1 MVSLG
6 TSSMQ
11 TSSSLE
17 KDTKAIELLKTL
29 VGFDTTSY
37 NSNLE
42 LIEFIQSY
50 LSSYNVEST
59 LIHDESGKKAN
70 LYATIGR
77 TDIGG
82 VMLSGHTDVVPVE
95 GQDWGANPFSLI
107 ESDDKFYGRGSADM
121 KSFIAL
127 VLSRIPEMTSVELKK
142 PIHLA
147 FSYDEEIG
155 CVGVKRMLDLLEHQ
169 PIKPSCCII
178 GEPTGMEVV
187 IGHKG
192 KHATRVKIR
201 GLACHS
207 GQSPFGVNAID
218 FASELIVYIR
228 KLAHEKSQNGPFDK
242 DYEVPYT
249 TLHTGVVKGG
259 GTALNIVPNF
269 CQFDFEIRHLYEED
283 PQHLLDQIKD
293 FARDHLETEMHL
305 IDTDTGFDFETLAT
319 YPGLLTDPGI
329 EFVTYIKGLLNNDAH
344 SKVIFGSEGGLFQK
358 RLGTPTLVCG
368 PGNIDQAHKA
378 NEYISLDQLQKGG
391 NFLDRL
397 LESLVSS

>member
-1 MVSLG
+1 MPDPLVSE
-6 TSSMQ
+6 T
-11 TSSSLE
+11 
-17 KDTKAIELLKTL
+17 DNKAIELLNTL
-29 VGFDTTSY
+29 IGFDTTSY

-50 LSSYNVEST
+50 LSSYDIDST

-82 VMLSGHTDVVPVE
+82 VMLSGHTDVVPVA
-95 GQDWGANPFSLI
+95 GQDWDTDPFSLT
-107 ESDDKFYGRGSADM
+107 ESSDKLYGRGSADM
-121 KSFIAL
+121 KGFIAL
-127 VLSRIPEMTSVELKK
+127 VLSRVPEMVSSELTK

-155 CVGVKRMLDLLEHQ
+155 CVGVQRMLDLLEHQ

-192 KHATRVKIR
+192 KLATRVKVR
-201 GLACHS
+201 GHACHS
-207 GQSPFGVNAID
+207 GQSPLGVNAID

-228 KLAHEKSQNGPFDK
+228 KLAHEKAQNGPFDK

-249 TLHTGVVKGG
+249 TLHTGVVGG
-259 GTALNIVPNF
+259 GTALNIVPNL

-283 PQHLLDQIKD
+283 PQHLLDQIKS
-293 FARDHLETEMHL
+293 FARDHLEKEMHL
-305 IDTDTGFDFETLAT
+305 IDSDTGFDFETLAT

-329 EFVTYIKGLLNNDAH
+329 EFVRYVKQLLDNNAH

-358 RLGTPTLVCG
+358 RLGIPTLVCG

-391 NFLDRL
+391 NFLDCL
-397 LESLVSS
+397 LESLALS

>member
-1 MVSLG
+1 MVFLEISRMPFP
-6 TSSMQ
+6 SAS
-11 TSSSLE
+11 E
-17 KDTKAIELLKTL
+17 KDSKAIEFLKTL

-50 LSSYNVEST
+50 LSSYDIDST

-70 LYATIGR
+70 LYTTIGR

-82 VMLSGHTDVVPVE
+82 VMLSGHTDVVPVA
-95 GQDWGANPFSLI
+95 GQDWDTDPFSLT
-107 ESDDKFYGRGSADM
+107 ESSDKLYGRGSADM
-121 KSFIAL
+121 KGFIAL
-127 VLSRIPEMTSVELKK
+127 VLSRVPEMVSSELTK

-155 CVGVKRMLDLLEHQ
+155 CVGVQRMLDLLEHQ

-192 KHATRVKIR
+192 KLATRVKVR
-201 GLACHS
+201 GHACHS
-207 GQSPFGVNAID
+207 GQSPLGVNAID

-228 KLAHEKSQNGPFDK
+228 KLAHEKAQKGPFDK

-249 TLHTGVVKGG
+249 TLHTGVVSG
-259 GTALNIVPNF
+259 GTALNIVPNL

-283 PQHLLDQIKD
+283 PQHLLDQIES

-305 IDTDTGFDFETLAT
+305 IDSDTGFDFETLAT

-329 EFVTYIKGLLNNDAH
+329 EFVTYVKGLLDNDAH

-358 RLGTPTLVCG
+358 RLGIPTLVCG

-378 NEYISLDQLQKGG
+378 NEYISLNQLQKGG
-391 NFLDRL
+391 NFLDCL
-397 LESLVSS
+397 LESLVLS

>member
-1 MVSLG
+1 MALLEISRMPDPLVSE
-6 TSSMQ
+6 T
-11 TSSSLE
+11 
-17 KDTKAIELLKTL
+17 DNKAIELLNTL
-29 VGFDTTSY
+29 IGFDTTSY

-50 LSSYNVEST
+50 LSSYDIDST

-82 VMLSGHTDVVPVE
+82 VMLSGHTDVVPVA
-95 GQDWGANPFSLI
+95 GQDWDTDPFSLT
-107 ESDDKFYGRGSADM
+107 ESSDKLYGRGSADM
-121 KSFIAL
+121 KGFIAL
-127 VLSRIPEMTSVELKK
+127 VLSRVPEMVSSELTK

-155 CVGVKRMLDLLEHQ
+155 CVGVQRMLDLLEHQ

-192 KHATRVKIR
+192 KHATRVKVR
-201 GLACHS
+201 GHACHS
-207 GQSPFGVNAID
+207 GQSPLGVNAID

-228 KLAHEKSQNGPFDK
+228 KLAHEKAQNGPFDK

-249 TLHTGVVKGG
+249 TLHTGVVGG
-259 GTALNIVPNF
+259 GTALNIVPNL

-283 PQHLLDQIKD
+283 PQHLLDQIEN
-293 FARDHLETEMHL
+293 FARDHLENEMHL
-305 IDTDTGFDFETLAT
+305 IDSDTGFDFEMLAT

-329 EFVTYIKGLLNNDAH
+329 EFVTYVKGLLDNNSH

-358 RLGTPTLVCG
+358 RLGIPTLVCG

-391 NFLDRL
+391 NFLDCL
-397 LESLVSS
+397 LESLALS

>member
-1 MVSLG
+1 MVFLEISRMHFPS
-6 TSSMQ
+6 TSK
-11 TSSSLE
+11 
-17 KDTKAIELLKTL
+17 KDSKAIELLKTL

-50 LSSYNVEST
+50 LSSYDIDST

-82 VMLSGHTDVVPVE
+82 VMLSGHTDVVPVA
-95 GQDWGANPFSLI
+95 GQDWDTDPFSLT
-107 ESDDKFYGRGSADM
+107 ESSDKLYGRGSADM
-121 KSFIAL
+121 KGFIAL
-127 VLSRIPEMTSVELKK
+127 VLSRVPEMVSKELTK

-155 CVGVKRMLDLLEHQ
+155 CVGVQRMLDLLEHQ

-192 KHATRVKIR
+192 KHATRVKVR
-201 GLACHS
+201 GHACHS
-207 GQSPFGVNAID
+207 GQSPLGVNAID

-228 KLAHEKSQNGPFDK
+228 KLAHEKAQNGPFDK

-249 TLHTGVVKGG
+249 TLHTGVIGG
-259 GTALNIVPNF
+259 GTALNIVPNL

-283 PQHLLDQIKD
+283 PQHLLDQIES
-293 FARDHLETEMHL
+293 FARDHLENEMHL
-305 IDTDTGFDFETLAT
+305 IDSDTGFDFETLAT

-329 EFVTYIKGLLNNDAH
+329 EFVTYIKKLLDNDAH

-358 RLGTPTLVCG
+358 RLGIPTLLCG
-368 PGNIDQAHKA
+368 PGNINQAHKA
-378 NEYISLDQLQKGG
+378 NEYISLEQLKKGG
-391 NFLDRL
+391 NFLDCL
-397 LESLVSS
+397 LESLVLS

>member
-1 MVSLG
+1 MVFLEISRMPFP
-6 TSSMQ
+6 SAS
-11 TSSSLE
+11 E
-17 KDTKAIELLKTL
+17 KDSKAVELLKTL

-50 LSSYNVEST
+50 LSSYDIDST

-82 VMLSGHTDVVPVE
+82 VMLSGHTDVVPVA
-95 GQDWGANPFSLI
+95 GQDWDTDPFSLT
-107 ESDDKFYGRGSADM
+107 ESSDKLYGRGSADM
-121 KSFIAL
+121 KGFIAL
-127 VLSRIPEMTSVELKK
+127 VLSRVPEMVSSELTK

-155 CVGVKRMLDLLEHQ
+155 CVGVQRMLDLLEHQ

-192 KHATRVKIR
+192 KHATRVKVR
-201 GLACHS
+201 GHACHS
-207 GQSPFGVNAID
+207 GQSPLGVNAID

-228 KLAHEKSQNGPFDK
+228 KLAHEKAQNGPFDK

-249 TLHTGVVKGG
+249 TLHTGVVGG
-259 GTALNIVPNF
+259 GTALNIVPNL

-283 PQHLLDQIKD
+283 PQHLLDQIKS
-293 FARDHLETEMHL
+293 FARDHLENEMHL
-305 IDTDTGFDFETLAT
+305 IDSDTGFDFETLAT

-329 EFVTYIKGLLNNDAH
+329 EFVTYVKGLLDNNAH

-358 RLGTPTLVCG
+358 RLGIPTLVCG

-391 NFLDRL
+391 NFLDCL
-397 LESLVSS
+397 LESLALS

>member
-11 TSSSLE
+11 TGSSLE
-17 KDTKAIELLKTL
+17 KDTKAIELLQTL

-70 LYATIGR
+70 LYTTIGR

-95 GQDWGANPFSLI
+95 GQDWATDPFSLI
-107 ESDDKFYGRGSADM
+107 ESDDKLYGRGSADM
-121 KSFIAL
+121 KGFIAL
-127 VLSRIPEMTSVELKK
+127 VLSRVPEMTSVELKK

-155 CVGVKRMLDLLEHQ
+155 CVGVQRMLDLLEHQ

-259 GTALNIVPNF
+259 TALNIVPNF

-283 PQHLLDQIKD
+283 PQHLLDQIKN
-293 FARDHLETEMHL
+293 FARDHLQTEMHL
-305 IDTDTGFDFETLAT
+305 IDTNTGFDFETLAT

-329 EFVTYIKGLLNNDAH
+329 EFVNYVKQLLDNDAH

-358 RLGTPTLVCG
+358 RLGIPTLVCG

-378 NEYISLDQLQKGG
+378 NEYISLDQLHKGG

-397 LESLVSS
+397 LESLVLS

>member
-1 MVSLG
+1 MALLEISRMPDPLVSE
-6 TSSMQ
+6 T
-11 TSSSLE
+11 
-17 KDTKAIELLKTL
+17 DNKAIELLNTL
-29 VGFDTTSY
+29 IGFDTISY
-37 NSNLE
+37 KSNLE

-50 LSSYNVEST
+50 LSSYGIDST

-82 VMLSGHTDVVPVE
+82 VMLSGHTDVVPVA
-95 GQDWGANPFSLI
+95 GQDWDTDPFSLT
-107 ESDDKFYGRGSADM
+107 ESSDRLYGRGSADM
-121 KSFIAL
+121 KGFIAL
-127 VLSRIPEMTSVELKK
+127 VLSRVPEMVSCELTK

-155 CVGVKRMLDLLEHQ
+155 CIGVQRMLDLLEHQ

-192 KHATRVKIR
+192 KLATRVKVR
-201 GLACHS
+201 GHACHS
-207 GQSPFGVNAID
+207 GQSPLGVNAID

-228 KLAHEKSQNGPFDK
+228 KLAHEKAQNGPFDK

-249 TLHTGVVKGG
+249 TLHTGVVGG
-259 GTALNIVPNF
+259 GTALNIVPNL

-283 PQHLLDQIKD
+283 PQHLLNQIKN
-293 FARDHLETEMHL
+293 FARDHLEKEMHL
-305 IDTDTGFDFETLAT
+305 IDSDTGFDFETVAT
-319 YPGLLTDPGI
+319 YPGLLSDPGI
-329 EFVTYIKGLLNNDAH
+329 EFVRYVKQLLDNDAH

-358 RLGTPTLVCG
+358 RLGIPTLVCG

-391 NFLDRL
+391 NFLDCL
-397 LESLVSS
+397 LGSLSLS

>member
-1 MVSLG
+1 MALLEISRMPDPLVSE
-6 TSSMQ
+6 T
-11 TSSSLE
+11 
-17 KDTKAIELLKTL
+17 DNKAIELLNTL
-29 VGFDTTSY
+29 IGFDTTSY

-50 LSSYNVEST
+50 LSSYGIDST

-82 VMLSGHTDVVPVE
+82 VMLSGHTDVVPVA
-95 GQDWGANPFSLI
+95 GQDWDTDPFSLT
-107 ESDDKFYGRGSADM
+107 ESSDKLYGRGSADM
-121 KSFIAL
+121 KGFIAL
-127 VLSRIPEMTSVELKK
+127 VLSRVPEMVSCELTK

-155 CVGVKRMLDLLEHQ
+155 CVGVQRMLDLLEHQ

-192 KHATRVKIR
+192 KLATRVKVR
-201 GLACHS
+201 GHACHS
-207 GQSPFGVNAID
+207 GQSPLGVNAID

-228 KLAHEKSQNGPFDK
+228 KLAHEKAQNGPFDK

-249 TLHTGVVKGG
+249 TLHTGVVGG
-259 GTALNIVPNF
+259 GTALNIVPNL
-269 CQFDFEIRHLYEED
+269 CQFDFEIRHLYEEN
-283 PQHLLDQIKD
+283 PQHLLDQIKS
-293 FARDHLETEMHL
+293 FARDHLEKEMHL
-305 IDTDTGFDFETLAT
+305 IDSDTGFDFETLAT

-329 EFVTYIKGLLNNDAH
+329 EFVNYVKQLLDNNAH

-358 RLGTPTLVCG
+358 RLGIPTLVCG

-391 NFLDRL
+391 NFLDCL
-397 LESLVSS
+397 LVSLSLS

>member
-1 MVSLG
+1 MVFLEISRMPFP
-6 TSSMQ
+6 SVS
-11 TSSSLE
+11 E
-17 KDTKAIELLKTL
+17 KDSKAIELLKTL

-50 LSSYNVEST
+50 LSSYDIDST

-82 VMLSGHTDVVPVE
+82 VMLSGHTDVVPVA
-95 GQDWGANPFSLI
+95 GQDWDTDPFSLT
-107 ESDDKFYGRGSADM
+107 ESSDRFYGRGSADM
-121 KSFIAL
+121 KGFIAL
-127 VLSRIPEMTSVELKK
+127 ALSRVPEMVSSELTK

-155 CVGVKRMLDLLEHQ
+155 CVGVQRMLDLLEHQ

-192 KHATRVKIR
+192 KHATRVKVR
-201 GLACHS
+201 GHACHS
-207 GQSPFGVNAID
+207 GQSPLGVNAID

-228 KLAHEKSQNGPFDK
+228 KLAHEKAKNGPFDK

-249 TLHTGVVKGG
+249 TLHTGVIGG
-259 GTALNIVPNF
+259 GTALNIVPNL

-283 PQHLLDQIKD
+283 PQHLLDQIEN
-293 FARDHLETEMHL
+293 FTRDHLENEMHL
-305 IDTDTGFDFETLAT
+305 INSDTGFDFETLAT

-329 EFVTYIKGLLNNDAH
+329 EFVNYVKGLLDNDAH

-358 RLGTPTLVCG
+358 RLGIPTLVCG

-391 NFLDRL
+391 NFLDCL
-397 LESLVSS
+397 LESLVLS

>member
-1 MVSLG
+1 MVFLEISRMPFP
-6 TSSMQ
+6 SAS
-11 TSSSLE
+11 E
-17 KDTKAIELLKTL
+17 KDSKAIELLKTL

-50 LSSYNVEST
+50 LSSYDIDST

-82 VMLSGHTDVVPVE
+82 VMLSGHTDVVPVA
-95 GQDWGANPFSLI
+95 GQDWDTDPFSLT
-107 ESDDKFYGRGSADM
+107 ESSDKLYGRGSADM
-121 KSFIAL
+121 KGFIAL
-127 VLSRIPEMTSVELKK
+127 VLSRVPEMVSSELTK

-155 CVGVKRMLDLLEHQ
+155 CVGVQRMLDLLEHQ

-192 KHATRVKIR
+192 KHATRVKVR
-201 GLACHS
+201 GHACHS
-207 GQSPFGVNAID
+207 GQSPLGVNAID

-228 KLAHEKSQNGPFDK
+228 KLAHEKAQNGPFDK

-249 TLHTGVVKGG
+249 TLHTGVVGG
-259 GTALNIVPNF
+259 GTALNIVPNL

-283 PQHLLDQIKD
+283 PQHLLDQIEN
-293 FARDHLETEMHL
+293 FARDHLENEMHL
-305 IDTDTGFDFETLAT
+305 IDSDTGFDFETLAT

-329 EFVTYIKGLLNNDAH
+329 EFVTYVKGLLDNNAH

-358 RLGTPTLVCG
+358 RLGIPTLVCG

-378 NEYISLDQLQKGG
+378 NEYISLNQLQKGG
-391 NFLDRL
+391 NFLDCL
-397 LESLVSS
+397 LESLVLS

>member
-1 MVSLG
+1 MPFPSA
-6 TSSMQ
+6 S
-11 TSSSLE
+11 E
-17 KDTKAIELLKTL
+17 KDSKAIELLKTL

-50 LSSYNVEST
+50 LSSYDIDST

-82 VMLSGHTDVVPVE
+82 VMLSGHTDVVPVA
-95 GQDWGANPFSLI
+95 GQDWDTDPFSLT
-107 ESDDKFYGRGSADM
+107 ESSDKLYGRGSADM
-121 KSFIAL
+121 KGFIAL
-127 VLSRIPEMTSVELKK
+127 VLSRVPEMVSSELTK

-155 CVGVKRMLDLLEHQ
+155 CVGVQRMLDLLEHQ

-192 KHATRVKIR
+192 KHATRVKVR
-201 GLACHS
+201 GHACHS
-207 GQSPFGVNAID
+207 GQSPLGVNAID

-228 KLAHEKSQNGPFDK
+228 KLAHEKAQNGPFDK

-249 TLHTGVVKGG
+249 TLHTGIVGG
-259 GTALNIVPNF
+259 GMALNIVPNL

-283 PQHLLDQIKD
+283 PQYLLDQIEN
-293 FARDHLETEMHL
+293 FARDHLENEMHL
-305 IDTDTGFDFETLAT
+305 IDSDTGFDFETLAT

-329 EFVTYIKGLLNNDAH
+329 EFVIYVKQLLDNNAH

-358 RLGTPTLVCG
+358 RLGIPTLVCG

-391 NFLDRL
+391 NFLDCL
-397 LESLVSS
+397 LESLVLS

>member
-1 MVSLG
+1 
-6 TSSMQ
+6 
-11 TSSSLE
+11 
-17 KDTKAIELLKTL
+17 
-29 VGFDTTSY
+29 
-37 NSNLE
+37 
-42 LIEFIQSY
+42 
-50 LSSYNVEST
+50 
-59 LIHDESGKKAN
+59 
-70 LYATIGR
+70 
-77 TDIGG
+77 
-82 VMLSGHTDVVPVE
+82 
-95 GQDWGANPFSLI
+95 
-107 ESDDKFYGRGSADM
+107 
-121 KSFIAL
+121 
-127 VLSRIPEMTSVELKK
+127 
-142 PIHLA
+142 LA

-155 CVGVKRMLDLLEHQ
+155 CVGVQRMLDLLEHQ

-259 GTALNIVPNF
+259 TALNIVPNF

-283 PQHLLDQIKD
+283 PQHLLDQIKN
-293 FARDHLETEMHL
+293 FARDHLQTEMHL
-305 IDTDTGFDFETLAT
+305 IDTNTGFDFETLAT

-329 EFVTYIKGLLNNDAH
+329 EFVNYVKQLLDNDAH

-358 RLGTPTLVCG
+358 RLGIPTLVCG

-378 NEYISLDQLQKGG
+378 NEYISLDQLHKGG

-397 LESLVSS
+397 LESLVLS

>member
-1 MVSLG
+1 MPFPSVS
-6 TSSMQ
+6 
-11 TSSSLE
+11 E
-17 KDTKAIELLKTL
+17 KDSKAIELLKTL

-50 LSSYNVEST
+50 LSSYDIDST

-70 LYATIGR
+70 LYTTIGR

-82 VMLSGHTDVVPVE
+82 VMLSGHTDVVPVA
-95 GQDWGANPFSLI
+95 GQDWDTDPFSLT
-107 ESDDKFYGRGSADM
+107 ESSDRLYGRGSADM
-121 KSFIAL
+121 KGFIAL
-127 VLSRIPEMTSVELKK
+127 VLSRVPEMVSSELTK

-155 CVGVKRMLDLLEHQ
+155 CVGVQRMLDLLEHQ

-192 KHATRVKIR
+192 KHATRVKVR
-201 GLACHS
+201 GHACHS
-207 GQSPFGVNAID
+207 GQSPLGVNAID

-228 KLAHEKSQNGPFDK
+228 KLAHEKAQNGPFDK

-249 TLHTGVVKGG
+249 TLHTGVVGG
-259 GTALNIVPNF
+259 GTALNIVPNL

-283 PQHLLDQIKD
+283 PQYLLDQIEN
-293 FARDHLETEMHL
+293 FARDHLENEMHL
-305 IDTDTGFDFETLAT
+305 IDSDTGFDFETLAT

-329 EFVTYIKGLLNNDAH
+329 EFVTYVKQLLDNNAH

-358 RLGTPTLVCG
+358 RLGIPTLVCG

-378 NEYISLDQLQKGG
+378 NEYISLEQLQKGG
-391 NFLDRL
+391 NFLDCL
-397 LESLVSS
+397 LESLVLS

>member
-1 MVSLG
+1 MALLEISRMPDPLVSE
-6 TSSMQ
+6 T
-11 TSSSLE
+11 
-17 KDTKAIELLKTL
+17 DNKAIELLNTL
-29 VGFDTTSY
+29 IGFDTTSY

-50 LSSYNVEST
+50 LSSYYIDST

-82 VMLSGHTDVVPVE
+82 VMLSGHTDVVPVA
-95 GQDWGANPFSLI
+95 GQDWDTDPFSLT
-107 ESDDKFYGRGSADM
+107 ESSDKLYGRGSADM
-121 KSFIAL
+121 KGFIAL
-127 VLSRIPEMTSVELKK
+127 VLSRVPEMVSCELTK

-155 CVGVKRMLDLLEHQ
+155 CVGVQRMLDLLEHQ

-192 KHATRVKIR
+192 KLATRVKVR
-201 GLACHS
+201 GHACHS
-207 GQSPFGVNAID
+207 GQSPLGVNAID

-228 KLAHEKSQNGPFDK
+228 KLAHEKAQNGPFDK

-249 TLHTGVVKGG
+249 TLHTGVVGG
-259 GTALNIVPNF
+259 GTALNIVPNL

-283 PQHLLDQIKD
+283 PQHLLDQIKS
-293 FARDHLETEMHL
+293 FARDHLEKEMHL
-305 IDTDTGFDFETLAT
+305 IDSDTGFDFETLAT

-329 EFVTYIKGLLNNDAH
+329 EFVRYVKQLLDNNAH

-358 RLGTPTLVCG
+358 RLGIPTLVCG

-391 NFLDRL
+391 NFLDCL
-397 LESLVSS
+397 LESLSLS

>member
-1 MVSLG
+1 MPFPSVSK
-6 TSSMQ
+6 
-11 TSSSLE
+11 
-17 KDTKAIELLKTL
+17 KDSKAIELLKTL

-50 LSSYNVEST
+50 LSSYDIDST

-82 VMLSGHTDVVPVE
+82 VMLSGHTDVVPVA
-95 GQDWGANPFSLI
+95 GQDWDTDPFSLT
-107 ESDDKFYGRGSADM
+107 ESSDKLYGRGSADM
-121 KSFIAL
+121 KGFIAL
-127 VLSRIPEMTSVELKK
+127 VLSRVPEMVSKELTK

-155 CVGVKRMLDLLEHQ
+155 CVGVQRMLDLLEHQ
-169 PIKPSCCII
+169 PVKPSCCII

-192 KHATRVKIR
+192 KHATRVKVR
-201 GLACHS
+201 GHACHS
-207 GQSPFGVNAID
+207 GQSPLGVNAID

-228 KLAHEKSQNGPFDK
+228 KLAHEKAQNGPFDK

-249 TLHTGVVKGG
+249 TLHTGVVGG
-259 GTALNIVPNF
+259 GTALNIVPNL

-283 PQHLLDQIKD
+283 PQHLLDQIES
-293 FARDHLETEMHL
+293 FARDYLENEMHL
-305 IDTDTGFDFETLAT
+305 IDSDTGFDFETLAT

-329 EFVTYIKGLLNNDAH
+329 EFVRYVKQLLDNDAH

-358 RLGTPTLVCG
+358 RLGIPTLVCG

-391 NFLDRL
+391 NFLDCL
-397 LESLVSS
+397 LESLVLS

>member
-1 MVSLG
+1 MPDPLVS
-6 TSSMQ
+6 
-11 TSSSLE
+11 E
-17 KDTKAIELLKTL
+17 KDNKAIELLKTL

-50 LSSYNVEST
+50 LSSYGIDST

-82 VMLSGHTDVVPVE
+82 VMLSGHTDVVPVA
-95 GQDWGANPFSLI
+95 GQDWDTDPFSLT
-107 ESDDKFYGRGSADM
+107 ESSDKLYGRGSADM
-121 KSFIAL
+121 KGFIAL
-127 VLSRIPEMTSVELKK
+127 VLSRVPEMVSKELTK

-192 KHATRVKIR
+192 KLATRVKVR
-201 GLACHS
+201 GHACHS
-207 GQSPFGVNAID
+207 GQSPLGVNAID

-228 KLAHEKSQNGPFDK
+228 KLAHEKAQNGPFDK

-249 TLHTGVVKGG
+249 TLHTGVVGG
-259 GTALNIVPNF
+259 GTALNIVPNL
-269 CQFDFEIRHLYEED
+269 CQFDFEIRHLYEEN
-283 PQHLLDQIKD
+283 PQHLLDQIKS
-293 FARDHLETEMHL
+293 FARDHLEKEMHL
-305 IDTDTGFDFETLAT
+305 IDSDTGFDFETLAT

-329 EFVTYIKGLLNNDAH
+329 EFVRYVKQLLDNNAH

-358 RLGTPTLVCG
+358 RLGIPTLVCG

-391 NFLDRL
+391 NFLDCL
-397 LESLVSS
+397 LESLALS

>member
-1 MVSLG
+1 MPFSAA
-6 TSSMQ
+6 S
-11 TSSSLE
+11 E
-17 KDTKAIELLKTL
+17 KDSKAIELLKTL

-37 NSNLE
+37 NSNLG

-82 VMLSGHTDVVPVE
+82 VMLSGHTDVVPVA
-95 GQDWGANPFSLI
+95 GQDWDTDPFSLT
-107 ESDDKFYGRGSADM
+107 ESSDKLYGRGSADM
-121 KSFIAL
+121 KGFIAL
-127 VLSRIPEMTSVELKK
+127 VLSRVPEMVSKELTK

-155 CVGVKRMLDLLEHQ
+155 CVGVQRMLDLLEHQ

-192 KHATRVKIR
+192 KHATRVKVR
-201 GLACHS
+201 GHACHS
-207 GQSPFGVNAID
+207 GQSPLGVNAID

-228 KLAHEKSQNGPFDK
+228 KLAHEKAQNGPFDK

-249 TLHTGVVKGG
+249 TLHTGVIGG
-259 GTALNIVPNF
+259 GTALNIVPNL

-283 PQHLLDQIKD
+283 PQHLLDQIEN
-293 FARDHLETEMHL
+293 FARDHLENEMHL
-305 IDTDTGFDFETLAT
+305 IDSDTGFDFETLAT

-329 EFVTYIKGLLNNDAH
+329 EFVAYVKGLLDNDAH

-358 RLGTPTLVCG
+358 RLGIPTLVCG

-391 NFLDRL
+391 NFLDCL
-397 LESLVSS
+397 LESLVLS

>member
-1 MVSLG
+1 MALLEISRMPDPSVS
-6 TSSMQ
+6 
-11 TSSSLE
+11 E
-17 KDTKAIELLKTL
+17 KDNKAIELLNTL
-29 VGFDTTSY
+29 IGFDTTSY

-50 LSSYNVEST
+50 LSSYGIDST

-82 VMLSGHTDVVPVE
+82 VMLSGHTDVVPVA
-95 GQDWGANPFSLI
+95 GQDWDTDPFSLT
-107 ESDDKFYGRGSADM
+107 ESSDKLYGRGSADM
-121 KSFIAL
+121 KGFIAL
-127 VLSRIPEMTSVELKK
+127 VLSRVPEMVSSELTK

-155 CVGVKRMLDLLEHQ
+155 CVGVQRMLDLLEHQ

-192 KHATRVKIR
+192 KLATRVKVR
-201 GLACHS
+201 GHACHS
-207 GQSPFGVNAID
+207 GQSPLGVNAID

-228 KLAHEKSQNGPFDK
+228 KLAHEKAQNGPFDK

-249 TLHTGVVKGG
+249 TLHTGVVGG
-259 GTALNIVPNF
+259 GTALNIVPNL
-269 CQFDFEIRHLYEED
+269 CQFDFEIRHLYEEN
-283 PQHLLDQIKD
+283 PQHLLNQIKN
-293 FARDHLETEMHL
+293 FARDHLEKEMHL
-305 IDTDTGFDFETLAT
+305 IDSDTGFDFETLAT

-329 EFVTYIKGLLNNDAH
+329 EFVRYVKQLLDNNAH

-358 RLGTPTLVCG
+358 RLGIPTLVCG

-391 NFLDRL
+391 NFLDCL
-397 LESLVSS
+397 LESLALS

>member
-1 MVSLG
+1 MALLEISRMPDPLVSE
-6 TSSMQ
+6 T
-11 TSSSLE
+11 
-17 KDTKAIELLKTL
+17 DNKAIELLNTL
-29 VGFDTTSY
+29 IGFDTTSY

-50 LSSYNVEST
+50 LSSFDIDST

-82 VMLSGHTDVVPVE
+82 VMLSGHTDVVPVA
-95 GQDWGANPFSLI
+95 GQDWDTDPFSLT
-107 ESDDKFYGRGSADM
+107 ESSDKLYGRGSADM
-121 KSFIAL
+121 KGFIAL
-127 VLSRIPEMTSVELKK
+127 VLSRVPEMVSKELTK

-155 CVGVKRMLDLLEHQ
+155 CVGVQRMLDLLEHQ

-192 KHATRVKIR
+192 KLATRVKVR
-201 GLACHS
+201 GHACHS
-207 GQSPFGVNAID
+207 GQSPLGVNAID

-228 KLAHEKSQNGPFDK
+228 KLAHEKAQNGPFDK

-249 TLHTGVVKGG
+249 TLHTGVVGG
-259 GTALNIVPNF
+259 GTALNIVPNL
-269 CQFDFEIRHLYEED
+269 CQFDFEIRHLYEEN
-283 PQHLLDQIKD
+283 PQHLLDQIKS
-293 FARDHLETEMHL
+293 FARDHLEKEMHL
-305 IDTDTGFDFETLAT
+305 IDSDTGFDFETLAT

-329 EFVTYIKGLLNNDAH
+329 EFVRYVKQLLDNNAH

-358 RLGTPTLVCG
+358 RLGIPTLVCG

-391 NFLDRL
+391 NFLDCL
-397 LESLVSS
+397 LESLALS

>member
-1 MVSLG
+1 MPDPSVSK
-6 TSSMQ
+6 
-11 TSSSLE
+11 
-17 KDTKAIELLKTL
+17 KDNKAIELLNTL
-29 VGFDTTSY
+29 IGFDTTSY

-50 LSSYNVEST
+50 LSSFDIDST

-82 VMLSGHTDVVPVE
+82 VMLSGHTDVVPVA
-95 GQDWGANPFSLI
+95 GQDWDTDPFSLT
-107 ESDDKFYGRGSADM
+107 ESSDKLYGRGSADM
-121 KSFIAL
+121 KGFIAL
-127 VLSRIPEMTSVELKK
+127 VLSRVPEMVSCELTK

-155 CVGVKRMLDLLEHQ
+155 CVGVQRMLDLLEHQ

-192 KHATRVKIR
+192 KLATRVKVR
-201 GLACHS
+201 GHACHS
-207 GQSPFGVNAID
+207 GQSPLGVNAID

-228 KLAHEKSQNGPFDK
+228 KLAHEKAQNGPFDK

-249 TLHTGVVKGG
+249 TLHTGVIGG
-259 GTALNIVPNF
+259 GTALNIVPNL

-283 PQHLLDQIKD
+283 PQHLLNQIKN
-293 FARDHLETEMHL
+293 FARDHLEKEMHL
-305 IDTDTGFDFETLAT
+305 IDSDTGFDFETLAT

-329 EFVTYIKGLLNNDAH
+329 EFVRYVKQLLDNDAH

-358 RLGTPTLVCG
+358 RLGIPTLVCG
-368 PGNIDQAHKA
+368 PGNIEQAHQADEFILASQFDAGEKM
-378 NEYISLDQLQKGG
+378 LDS
-391 NFLDRL
+391 L
-397 LESLVSS
+397 LETLQVS

>member
-1 MVSLG
+1 MVFLEISRMPFP
-6 TSSMQ
+6 SAS
-11 TSSSLE
+11 E
-17 KDTKAIELLKTL
+17 KDSKAVELLKTL

-50 LSSYNVEST
+50 LSSYDIDST

-82 VMLSGHTDVVPVE
+82 VMLSGHTDVVPVA
-95 GQDWGANPFSLI
+95 GQDWDTDPFSLT
-107 ESDDKFYGRGSADM
+107 ESSDKLYGRGSADM
-121 KSFIAL
+121 KGFIAL
-127 VLSRIPEMTSVELKK
+127 VLSRVPEMVSSELTK

-155 CVGVKRMLDLLEHQ
+155 CVGVQRMLDLLEHQ

-192 KHATRVKIR
+192 KHATRVKVR
-201 GLACHS
+201 GHACHS
-207 GQSPFGVNAID
+207 GQSPLGVNAID

-228 KLAHEKSQNGPFDK
+228 KLAHEKAQNGPFDK

-249 TLHTGVVKGG
+249 TLHTGVVGG

-283 PQHLLDQIKD
+283 PQYLLDQIEN
-293 FARDHLETEMHL
+293 FARDHLENEMHL
-305 IDTDTGFDFETLAT
+305 IDSDTGFDFETLAT
-319 YPGLLTDPGI
+319 YPGLLTDTGI
-329 EFVTYIKGLLNNDAH
+329 EFVTYVKGLLDNNAH

-358 RLGTPTLVCG
+358 RLGIPTLVCG

-391 NFLDRL
+391 NFLDCL
-397 LESLVSS
+397 LESLVLS

>member
-1 MVSLG
+1 MPDPLVSE
-6 TSSMQ
+6 T
-11 TSSSLE
+11 
-17 KDTKAIELLKTL
+17 DNKAIELLNTL
-29 VGFDTTSY
+29 IGFDTISY

-50 LSSYNVEST
+50 LSSYDIDST

-82 VMLSGHTDVVPVE
+82 VMLSGHTDVVPVA
-95 GQDWGANPFSLI
+95 GQDWDTDPFSLT
-107 ESDDKFYGRGSADM
+107 ESSDKLYGRGSADM
-121 KSFIAL
+121 KGFIAL
-127 VLSRIPEMTSVELKK
+127 VLSRVPEMVSCELTK

-155 CVGVKRMLDLLEHQ
+155 CVGVQRMLDLLEHQ

-192 KHATRVKIR
+192 KLATRVKVR
-201 GLACHS
+201 GHACHS
-207 GQSPFGVNAID
+207 GQSPLGVNAID

-228 KLAHEKSQNGPFDK
+228 KLAHEKAQNGPFDK

-249 TLHTGVVKGG
+249 TLHTGVVGG
-259 GTALNIVPNF
+259 GTALNIVPNL
-269 CQFDFEIRHLYEED
+269 CQFDFEIRHLYEEN
-283 PQHLLDQIKD
+283 PQHLLDQIKS
-293 FARDHLETEMHL
+293 FARDHLEKEMHL
-305 IDTDTGFDFETLAT
+305 IDSDTGFDFETLAT

-329 EFVTYIKGLLNNDAH
+329 EFVRYVKQLLDNNAH

-358 RLGTPTLVCG
+358 RLGIPTLVCG

-391 NFLDRL
+391 NFLDCL
-397 LESLVSS
+397 LESLALS

>member
-1 MVSLG
+1 MALLEISRMPNPSVSE
-6 TSSMQ
+6 T
-11 TSSSLE
+11 
-17 KDTKAIELLKTL
+17 DNKAIELLNTL
-29 VGFDTTSY
+29 IGFDTTSY

-50 LSSYNVEST
+50 LSSYGIDST

-82 VMLSGHTDVVPVE
+82 VMLSGHTDVVPVA
-95 GQDWGANPFSLI
+95 GQDWGTNPFSLT
-107 ESDDKFYGRGSADM
+107 ESSDRLYGRGSADM
-121 KSFIAL
+121 KGFIAL
-127 VLSRIPEMTSVELKK
+127 VLSRVPEMVSCELTK

-155 CVGVKRMLDLLEHQ
+155 CVGVQRMLDLLEHQ

-192 KHATRVKIR
+192 KLATRVKVR
-201 GLACHS
+201 GHACHS
-207 GQSPFGVNAID
+207 GQSPLGVNAID

-228 KLAHEKSQNGPFDK
+228 KLAHEKAQNGPFDK

-249 TLHTGVVKGG
+249 TLHTGVVGG
-259 GTALNIVPNF
+259 GTALNIVPNL

-283 PQHLLDQIKD
+283 SQHLLDQIKS
-293 FARDHLETEMHL
+293 FARDHLEKEMHL
-305 IDTDTGFDFETLAT
+305 IDSDTGFDFETLAT

-329 EFVTYIKGLLNNDAH
+329 EFVNYVKQLLDNNAH

-358 RLGTPTLVCG
+358 RLGIPTLVCG

-391 NFLDRL
+391 NFLDCL
-397 LESLVSS
+397 LESLALS

>member
-1 MVSLG
+1 MALLEISRMPDPLVS
-6 TSSMQ
+6 
-11 TSSSLE
+11 E
-17 KDTKAIELLKTL
+17 KDNKAIELLNTL
-29 VGFDTTSY
+29 IGFDTTSY

-50 LSSYNVEST
+50 LSSYDIDST

-82 VMLSGHTDVVPVE
+82 VMLSGHTDVVPVA
-95 GQDWGANPFSLI
+95 GQDWDTDPFSLT
-107 ESDDKFYGRGSADM
+107 ESSDKLYGRGSADM
-121 KSFIAL
+121 KGFIAL
-127 VLSRIPEMTSVELKK
+127 VLSRVPEMVSKELTK

-155 CVGVKRMLDLLEHQ
+155 CVGVQRMLDLLEHQ

-192 KHATRVKIR
+192 KLATRVKVR
-201 GLACHS
+201 GHACHS
-207 GQSPFGVNAID
+207 GQSPLGVNAID

-228 KLAHEKSQNGPFDK
+228 KLAHEKAQNGPFDK

-249 TLHTGVVKGG
+249 TLHTGVVGG
-259 GTALNIVPNF
+259 GTALNIVPNL

-283 PQHLLDQIKD
+283 PQHLLNQIKN
-293 FARDHLETEMHL
+293 FARDHLEKEMHL
-305 IDTDTGFDFETLAT
+305 IDSDTGFDFETLAT

-329 EFVTYIKGLLNNDAH
+329 EFVRYVKQLLDNNAH

-358 RLGTPTLVCG
+358 RLGIPTLVCG

-391 NFLDRL
+391 NFLDCL
-397 LESLVSS
+397 LESLSLS

>member
-1 MVSLG
+1 MALLEISRMPDPSVSK
-6 TSSMQ
+6 
-11 TSSSLE
+11 
-17 KDTKAIELLKTL
+17 KDNKAIELLKTL

-50 LSSYNVEST
+50 LSSYYIDST

-82 VMLSGHTDVVPVE
+82 VMLSGHTDVVPVAR
-95 GQDWGANPFSLI
+95 QDWDTDPFSLT
-107 ESDDKFYGRGSADM
+107 ESSDKLYGRGSADM
-121 KSFIAL
+121 KGFIAL
-127 VLSRIPEMTSVELKK
+127 VLSRVPEMVSCELTK

-155 CVGVKRMLDLLEHQ
+155 CVGVQRMLDLLEHQ

-192 KHATRVKIR
+192 KLATRVKVR
-201 GLACHS
+201 GHACHS
-207 GQSPFGVNAID
+207 GQSPLGVNAID

-228 KLAHEKSQNGPFDK
+228 KLAHEKAQNGPFDK

-249 TLHTGVVKGG
+249 TLHTGVVGG

-269 CQFDFEIRHLYEED
+269 CQFDFEIRHLYEEN
-283 PQHLLDQIKD
+283 PQHLLNQIKN
-293 FARDHLETEMHL
+293 FARDHLEKEMHL
-305 IDTDTGFDFETLAT
+305 IDSDTGFDFETLAT

-329 EFVTYIKGLLNNDAH
+329 EFVRYVKQLLDNNAH

-358 RLGTPTLVCG
+358 RLGIPTLVCG

-391 NFLDRL
+391 NFLDCL
-397 LESLVSS
+397 LESLSLS